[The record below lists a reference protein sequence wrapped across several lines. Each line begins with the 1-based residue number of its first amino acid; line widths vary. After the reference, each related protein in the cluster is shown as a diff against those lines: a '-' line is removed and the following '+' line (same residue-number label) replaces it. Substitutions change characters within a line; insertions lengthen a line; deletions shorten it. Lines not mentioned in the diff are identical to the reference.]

1 VARARHEADATVIQV
16 TVPIDVGTIAR
27 TGSSAFA
34 LATPLRVDELL
45 VYAVHIAL
53 GERAPQDKRERG
65 VRTTLAGFA
74 AGRFVVDVNGR
85 IFDRP
90 DEVVVASGVVTLRFF
105 STERR
110 RGRER
115 TAVP

>member
-1 VARARHEADATVIQV
+1 VIQV
-16 TVPIDVGTIAR
+16 TVPIDVGTIAQ

-45 VYAVHIAL
+45 VSAVGIAL

-65 VRTTLAGFA
+65 VRATLAGFA
-74 AGRFVVDVNGR
+74 EGRFVIDVNGR
-85 IFDRP
+85 IFNRADA
-90 DEVVVASGVVTLRFF
+90 VVVASGIVVLRFF
-105 STERR
+105 TTA

>member
-1 VARARHEADATVIQV
+1 MSLEGGATVIQV
-16 TVPIDVGTIAR
+16 TVPIDVGTIAA

-34 LATPLRVDELL
+34 LATPMRVDELL
-45 VYAVHIAL
+45 IYAVYVAL

-65 VRTTLAGFA
+65 VRATLAGFS
-74 AGRFVVDVNGR
+74 AGRFVVDINGR

-90 DEVVVASGVVTLRFF
+90 DEVIVAAGVVALRFF
-105 STERR
+105 ATERR